1 MVDLCVDLCGTDAGM
16 SEQFLQ
22 GSYFSS
28 SREHVGCEAVTE
40 RVRADF
46 AADTDAGSVA
56 FHQFPDSNSRQWFSA
71 TRQQER

>member
-28 SREHVGCEAVTE
+28 SREHVGREAVTE
-40 RVRADF
+40 CMRADI
-46 AADTDAGSVA
+46 AADSDAGGVT
-56 FHQFPDSNSRQWFSA
+56 FYQFPDRNSGQWSSTA
-71 TRQQER
+71 SQQES